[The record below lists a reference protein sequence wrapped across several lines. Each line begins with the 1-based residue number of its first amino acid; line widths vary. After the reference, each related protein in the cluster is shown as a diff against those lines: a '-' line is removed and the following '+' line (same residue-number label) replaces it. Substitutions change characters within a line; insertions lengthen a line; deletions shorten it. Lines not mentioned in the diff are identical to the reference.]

1 MVATQTIT
9 TVTQT
14 HTQASLVTLIKNGF
28 TAAGFS
34 VPVVDTTV
42 GTDRVIV
49 YQIVSDAAKTY
60 GTAFLRI
67 RITTTLTILQ
77 TLSAGFNTTTNV
89 PVNPGTESSA
99 FTAVTNLSI
108 EVRTYVKANEFRFV
122 ILSQGTGYGVFG
134 YLRPEERHPCFDE
147 NVAPYI
153 FQSANV
159 FNTNTYF
166 NTWQCTGL
174 SPYMSG
180 GTPVTAFFTHMT
192 FSSLAIANP
201 VTNQRDSIAGMLL
214 YPSSGQ
220 GIAAKTSNEI
230 IMIAA
235 SGLTRFD
242 SIQVTPGVEEYILL
256 FPGAGSMALRT
267 V

>member
-1 MVATQTIT
+1 MPATQTIT

-14 HTQASLVTLIKNGF
+14 RTQASLATLIKNAF
-28 TAAGFS
+28 TAAGFP

-49 YQIVSDAAKTY
+49 YQIVSDATKTY

-77 TLSAGFNTTTNV
+77 TLSAGFNTATNV
-89 PVNPGTESSA
+89 PVSPGGESNSLA
-99 FTAVTNLSI
+99 TVTNLSI

-122 ILSQGTGYGVFG
+122 ILSQGSSYGFYG
-134 YLRPEERHPCFDE
+134 YLRPEERHPCFNE

-159 FNTNTYF
+159 FTAGNYF
-166 NTWQCTGL
+166 VSWQCTAL
-174 SPYMSG
+174 SPYVSG
-180 GTPVTAFFTHMT
+180 GSPVIIFFTHMT
-192 FSSLAIANP
+192 FVSLAIANP
-201 VTNQRDSIAGMLL
+201 VTNQRDSVAGMIL
-214 YPSSGQ
+214 YASSGQ
-220 GIAAKTSNEI
+220 GVAAKTSNEI

-235 SGLTRFD
+235 SGLTKFD